1 MLTNVFFAT
10 IVHISKRLFKRIQQE
25 NNEQRVHDIIKHVPL
40 IPDTGK
46 SVLMFL
52 PVTSCSLYQQLYY
65 YNYANW
71 ESGKTENKYIKLSNS
86 PKDVS

>member
-1 MLTNVFFAT
+1 MNPIQYLIVILREAIWMLTNVFFAT

-52 PVTSCSLYQQLYY
+52 PVSSCSMYQQLY
-65 YNYANW
+65 
-71 ESGKTENKYIKLSNS
+71 
-86 PKDVS
+86 